1 MQLGMAVL
9 QAAHPGRTEAQV
21 THLSRLNLDR
31 AGGIQAGLD

>member
-9 QAAHPGRTEAQV
+9 QAAHPGRTQAQV
-21 THLSRLNLDR
+21 THLSRLSPNQ